1 MIRIPEDFDWQIY
14 LKINP
19 DLTIKTPLFA
29 INHYLEYGNSE
40 KRRYSELPY
49 DFNWQVYLKINPDLT
64 IKTPDFARRHYL
76 EYGIREKRSY
86 LERIK
91 FKPSYTMS
99 FLEHRGGW
107 RTVLENLIERDFY
120 DESSPF
126 DFFDMLETKF
136 LWNREFVCDNKWAGI
151 IHCTP
156 NTPEYLNNNNI
167 QYFFQNSNF
176 IKSLEN
182 CVFLITLSE
191 YITDYLK
198 DKLNS
203 LNIHIP
209 VHTLTYP
216 VDQKDII
223 YFSYADYINNENKKI
238 IQIGQQLRKVTSIF
252 LLDLQNLPYQKLWFT
267 GTKKFETCEYLL
279 EKEIEYLHIPSFQ
292 KNVDMIYTETF
303 YEYDSYLSKNIVFID
318 LFDAAANTTIVECII
333 RNTPILVNKVGGV
346 EKYLGSQYPLYFNE
360 LKDIPALLTNEKI
373 KDAHEYLSN
382 RNKEKL
388 KMGVFLEDLF
398 KIIRESF

>member
-1 MIRIPEDFDWQIY
+1 MSIPDDFDWQIY

-19 DLTIKTPLFA
+19 DLSIQTQEFA
-29 INHYLEYGNSE
+29 RSHYLEYGISE
-40 KRRYSELPY
+40 SRRYSALPD
-49 DFNWQVYLKINPDLT
+49 DFNWHAYLKINPDLT
-64 IKTPDFARRHYL
+64 IQTPEFARSHYL
-76 EYGIREKRSY
+76 EYGIGEKRSY
-86 LERIK
+86 IERIQ

-107 RTVLENLIERDFY
+107 KTVLENLIARDFY
-120 DESSPF
+120 HDASPY

-136 LWNREFVCDNKWAGI
+136 LWNQEFVCDNKWGGI

-167 QYFFQNSNF
+167 QYFFHNSNF

-209 VHTLTYP
+209 VYTLTYP
-216 VDQKDII
+216 VDQKDIL
-223 YFSYADYINNENKKI
+223 YFSYDEYLRNENKII

-252 LLDLQNLPYQKLWFT
+252 LLDLQNLPYRKLWFT
-267 GTKKFETCEYLL
+267 GTKHFQTCETLL
-279 EKEIEYLHIPSFQ
+279 EKEIEYLNIQSFK
-292 KNVDMIYTETF
+292 KNVDMVYTETF

-346 EKYLGSQYPLYFNE
+346 ENYLGPQYPLYFNE
-360 LKDIPALLTNEKI
+360 LKEIPALLTDVKI
-373 KDAHEYLSN
+373 KEAHEYLSN
-382 RNKEKL
+382 LNKERL
-388 KMGVFLEDLF
+388 KMDVFLEELF
-398 KIIRESF
+398 KLIQKSF